1 MNQKIIPHLWFDSEA
16 EEAAN
21 FYVSVF
27 KNSKIKDVARYQKA
41 AEEVSGKK
49 AGTVMTVSFELD
61 GQDFMALNGGPDF
74 KFSEAVSFVVN
85 CKDQEELD
93 YYWEKLSYGGDPKAQ
108 ICGWLKDKFGLSWQ
122 VVPEALGEMLQD
134 KDPEKAERVM
144 GALLKMGK
152 IDVSE
157 LQRAYRQ
164 G

>member
-1 MNQKIIPHLWFDSEA
+1 MNQKITPCLWYDSEA

-21 FYVSVF
+21 FYVSIF
-27 KNSKIKDVARYQKA
+27 KNAKIKEVTRYQKA
-41 AEEVSGKK
+41 SEEVSGKK
-49 AGTVMTVSFELD
+49 AGTIMTVAFELN

-122 VVPEALGEMLQD
+122 VVPEALGEWM
-134 KDPEKAERVM
+134 KDPKKGERVM
-144 GALLKMGK
+144 EALLKMK
-152 IDVSE
+152 KLDISE
-157 LQRAYRQ
+157 LQKAYERK
-164 G
+164 